1 MPDDIRVLVADDS
14 GLMRLIISDIL
25 NAEQGIKV
33 VGTAKDGKEAI
44 SKSLDLDPD
53 VLVLDM
59 YMGEFDGIYTVK
71 NLLPQKHIPI
81 LILSSMGN
89 SNLEPILE
97 ALHLGAFDYLNKPK
111 DNHSKVREVGE
122 QLIKKVRAA
131 KKSSERKIKQVNT
144 KLNQNQH
151 TFCGKINYDVIVI
164 GASTGGPT
172 AVETVIKNLPKNLPV
187 PVLVA
192 QHMPANFVPSFV
204 KRLDTITPLKVQ
216 MARKGE
222 VLTQGTVTIAPGSR
236 NIIVRRENQDVIIDF
251 IAKKFKEYNYPS
263 INALFLSVAE
273 VYKNRAISVVLTGM
287 GKDGADGSCAI
298 KEAGGY
304 TIAQDKDTSAVYG
317 MPRVVVERKGAVS
330 VVPLNEI
337 SGFLVSC
344 LA

>member
-1 MPDDIRVLVADDS
+1 MPDEIRVLVADDS

-25 NAEQGIKV
+25 NAENDIKV
-33 VGTAKDGKEAI
+33 IGTAKDGKEAV
-44 SKSLDLDPD
+44 SKSLELEPD

-59 YMGEFDGIYTVK
+59 YMGDFDGTYTVK
-71 NLLPQKHIPI
+71 KLLPKKHIPI

-89 SNLEPILE
+89 TNLDPILE
-97 ALHLGAFDYLNKPK
+97 ALHLGAFDYINKPK
-111 DNHSKVREVGE
+111 DKQSKVREIGE
-122 QLIKKVRAA
+122 QLIKKVREA
-131 KKSSERKIKQVNT
+131 KKSGERKVKKVKTI
-144 KLNQNQH
+144 LNQNHH
-151 TFCGKINYDVIVI
+151 TFYGKSNYDIIVI

-216 MARKGE
+216 MGRKGE
-222 VLTQGTVTIAPGSR
+222 VLQPGTVTIAPGSR
-236 NIIVRRENQDVIIDF
+236 NMVIRRENQDVVVDF
-251 IAKKFKEYNYPS
+251 ISKKFKEYNYPS

-273 VYKNRAISVVLTGM
+273 VYKNKAVSVVLTGM

-304 TIAQDKDTSAVYG
+304 TVAQNKETSAVYG
-317 MPRVVVERKGAVS
+317 MPRAVVERGGACN